1 MSRITTDIKY
11 SLTQFFRNKQSVFFA
26 FAFPL
31 LFLVLAWFLFGGQ
44 SGPQTLYYMDGDGS
58 PASGAFI
65 GSLNSS
71 AGLILV
77 DGSGMDLAQKLK
89 DGQISAYVEIP
100 KGFGKSVETA
110 NASGNASGTGIQL
123 YYDRSR
129 SASEGINSAVRHAV
143 NEINM
148 HYTGVGEAVVLSPVS
163 VATSGTSYV
172 EFLLPGILGIAIMGS
187 AVDTTVSFI
196 ARLRATGVFRKLSLT
211 PMKRIEWNVSRVVT
225 GTIIVLLSMAV
236 SLIVAWL
243 AFGVIPGINLV
254 SVLLVLAG
262 SVLFVGL
269 GMIIAYIVKGDE
281 SANAAL
287 TITLPLI
294 FISGSIIP
302 ADQMP
307 WFLKDLAVI
316 SPLTYL
322 NNGLRSGMITGNMA
336 DAWMNLAIVG
346 ALAIIFFGIGV
357 AVLKWR
363 DD

>member
-1 MSRITTDIKY
+1 
-11 SLTQFFRNKQSVFFA
+11 
-26 FAFPL
+26 
-31 LFLVLAWFLFGGQ
+31 
-44 SGPQTLYYMDGDGS
+44 
-58 PASGAFI
+58 
-65 GSLNSS
+65 
-71 AGLILV
+71 
-77 DGSGMDLAQKLK
+77 
-89 DGQISAYVEIP
+89 
-100 KGFGKSVETA
+100 
-110 NASGNASGTGIQL
+110 
-123 YYDRSR
+123 
-129 SASEGINSAVRHAV
+129 
-143 NEINM
+143 
-148 HYTGVGEAVVLSPVS
+148 VS

-211 PMKRIEWNVSRVVT
+211 PMKRIEWNVSRVIT
-225 GTIIVLLSMAV
+225 GTIKVLLSMAV
-236 SLIVAWL
+236 SLIVARL
-243 AFGVIPGINLV
+243 AFGVIPGVNIV

-269 GMIIAYIVKGDE
+269 GMIIAYVVKGTE

-287 TITLPLI
+287 TIILPLI
-294 FISGSIIP
+294 FISGSIVP
-302 ADQMP
+302 ADQLP
-307 WFLKDLAVI
+307 WFLMDLAAI

-363 DD
+363 DE

>member
-11 SLTQFFRNKQSVFFA
+11 SLVQFFRNRQSVFFA
-26 FAFPL
+26 FIFPVM
-31 LFLVLAWFLFGGQ
+31 FLALAWFLFGGQ
-44 SGPQTLYYMDGDGS
+44 SGPQALYYVDGDGS
-58 PASGAFI
+58 QASIAFL
-65 GSLNSS
+65 GSMNSTTGIS
-71 AGLILV
+71 LV
-77 DGSGMDLAQKLK
+77 NGSGMNLAQMLK
-89 DGQISAYVEIP
+89 DGQIAAYVEIP
-100 KGFGKSVETA
+100 QGFGKTVEAA
-110 NASGNASGTGIQL
+110 NNSGIGIMM

-129 SASEGINSAVRHAV
+129 PASPVIIQAVRHAV
-143 NEINM
+143 NEVNM
-148 HYTGVGEAVVLSPVS
+148 GYGNAGDAISLSPVG
-163 VATSGTSYV
+163 VATSGTSYA

-196 ARLRATGVFRKLSLT
+196 AKLRATGVFRKLSIT
-211 PMKRIEWNVSRVVT
+211 PMKRFEWNASRVIT
-225 GTIIVLLSMAV
+225 GTIISLLSVAV
-236 SLIVAWL
+236 SLVVAWL
-243 AFGVIPGINLV
+243 AFGVLPRINPAA
-254 SVLLVLAG
+254 VLLVLAG

-269 GMIIAYIVKGDE
+269 GMIIAYIVKGE
-281 SANAAL
+281 GSANAAL

-322 NNGLRSGMITGNMA
+322 NNGLRSAMVTGNMG

-346 ALAIIFFGIGV
+346 VLAAILFGIGV
-357 AVLKWR
+357 AALKWR

>member
-11 SLTQFFRNKQSVFFA
+11 SLIQFFRNRQSVFFA
-26 FAFPL
+26 FIFPIM
-31 LFLVLAWFLFGGQ
+31 FLALAWFLFGGQ
-44 SGPQTLYYMDGDGS
+44 SGPQTLYYIDEDGS
-58 PASGAFI
+58 QASIAFI
-65 GSLNSS
+65 GSLNSTS
-71 AGLILV
+71 LNLV
-77 DGSGMDLAQKLK
+77 NGSGMDLAQMLK
-89 DGQISAYVEIP
+89 GGQITAYIEIP
-100 KGFGKSVETA
+100 QGFGNGVDSA
-110 NASGNASGTGIQL
+110 SGSGNATGVEIRL

-129 SASEGINSAVRHAV
+129 SASSAIISAVRHEVNAV
-143 NEINM
+143 NMGYGSASKAIF
-148 HYTGVGEAVVLSPVS
+148 LSPEG
-163 VATSGTSYV
+163 VATSGTSYA

-196 ARLRATGVFRKLSLT
+196 AKLRATGVFRKLSIT
-211 PMKRIEWNVSRVVT
+211 PMKRFEWNMSRVVT
-225 GTIIVLLSMAV
+225 GTIIALLSVMI

-243 AFGVIPGINLV
+243 AFGILPGINLAT
-254 SVLLVLAG
+254 VLLVLAG

-269 GMIIAYIVKGDE
+269 GMIIAYIVKGE
-281 SANAAL
+281 GSANAAL

-307 WFLKDLAVI
+307 WFLKDIATI

-322 NNGLRSGMITGNMA
+322 NNGLRDAMITGNMG
-336 DAWMNLAIVG
+336 DAWMNLSIVGVLAIV
-346 ALAIIFFGIGV
+346 FFGIGV